1 MAFALSEVLSKYGVD
16 YKLSRT
22 QDIDTDMDSKVA
34 MCNAYKPDLVVD
46 IHFNAGGGQGF
57 EVYYSRVG
65 GTSKT
70 LAENINN
77 EVKKIMS
84 SRGVKTRLGDSGS
97 DYFAIIRET
106 NAPAVLCEGGF
117 VDNWTDSE
125 FIKSNY
131 KKLAEAYAKGILKTL
146 GIKSTSGATNSKP
159 ASKPSNTV
167 DRLYRIRKTWSDIKS
182 QIGAYKDLENA
193 KKACKSGYTVFD
205 WNGKA
210 VYSKKSSA
218 TVSLKIGDKV
228 RVKSGSKDYNG
239 NSLASFVYKTTYKVM
254 EVDKNRIVIGL
265 NGSVT
270 AAVHKDNLT
279 KV

>member
-1 MAFALSEVLSKYGVD
+1 MSKKVFIGVGHGGTDPGAVKYITEKEYTLKVAFALSEVLSKYGVD

-34 MCNAYKPDLVVD
+34 MCNAYKPDLVID

-65 GTSKT
+65 GTSKK

-106 NAPAVLCEGGF
+106 VAPAVLCEGGF
-117 VDNWTDSE
+117 VDTKSDAD

-131 KKLAEAYAKGILKTL
+131 KKLAEAYAAGILKTL
-146 GIKSTSGATNSKP
+146 GISTSQTTTKP
-159 ASKPSNTV
+159 V
-167 DRLYRIRKTWSDIKS
+167 LD
-182 QIGAYKDLENA
+182 
-193 KKACKSGYTVFD
+193 KSGYKKGDSTIGSLALKELLILAKTLGINKYGMDNNKPFGD
-205 WNGKA
+205 GTLKA
-210 VYSKKSSA
+210 VNYLLGQWGYSQNGIAGENFIKRLKAEIEKK
-218 TVSLKIGDKV
+218 I
-228 RVKSGSKDYNG
+228 R
-239 NSLASFVYKTTYKVM
+239 
-254 EVDKNRIVIGL
+254 
-265 NGSVT
+265 
-270 AAVHKDNLT
+270 
-279 KV
+279 